1 MTGPVAFEGGT
12 GSVARNDLRD
22 DAYDPNDIYMG
33 GAKDA
38 QGHSTNIRAHIP
50 DTWVGMI
57 NQIVSSPLWP
67 EYQTFQDFY
76 RDAIYQRMRWA
87 QRQPNRGNDPK
98 VRALMAIINSQAS
111 LNYASTV
118 RQAAEEQVN
127 AASRTLSQM
136 VADGNSIAVRET
148 IKELEAN
155 LTDLPEPWRSRLAA
169 ELETWERRIAN

>member
-1 MTGPVAFEGGT
+1 M
-12 GSVARNDLRD
+12 ARNDLRD

-57 NQIVSSPLWP
+57 NQVVSSPEWP
-67 EYQTFQDFY
+67 EYQTLQDFY
-76 RDAIYQRMRWA
+76 RDAIFHRMRWA
-87 QRQPNRGNDPK
+87 QQQPNRGRDPK
-98 VRALMAIINSQAS
+98 VRTLMAIINSQAT
-111 LNYASTV
+111 LNHQATV
-118 RQAAEEQVN
+118 RAAAEEQVN

-136 VADGNSIAVRET
+136 VADGNPVAVRET

-155 LTDLPEPWRSRLAA
+155 LTDLPEPWRGRLAA
-169 ELETWERRIAN
+169 ELETWERRIGSI